1 MKWFNRNTSIKLR
14 KEQYVARQK
23 NGSQIQSDHLVTNNN
38 CWKQKNTEKQKKEQV
53 KSSDGQQLNKEQW
66 EFSDQETNREIS
78 PLASTKQESMKHHN
92 DDDYDGKDDE
102 SYI

>member
-1 MKWFNRNTSIKLR
+1 M
-14 KEQYVARQK
+14 
-23 NGSQIQSDHLVTNNN
+23 
-38 CWKQKNTEKQKKEQV
+38 

-78 PLASTKQESMKHHN
+78 SLASTKQESMRRHN
-92 DDDYDGKDDE
+92 DDDYDDKDDE